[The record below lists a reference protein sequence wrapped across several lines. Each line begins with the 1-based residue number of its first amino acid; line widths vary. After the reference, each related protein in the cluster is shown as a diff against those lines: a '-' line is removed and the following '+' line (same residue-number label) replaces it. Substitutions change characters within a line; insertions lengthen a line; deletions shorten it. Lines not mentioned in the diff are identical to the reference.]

1 MSKASDKAH
10 KPQTESQ
17 IQKDCVAW
25 FRQRYESINP
35 LFFSVPNG
43 GRRNAWTAKILKDEG
58 AQAGVS
64 DLILLIP
71 RHGFAGLLMECKK
84 PDGKQS
90 ESQKEFERL
99 ATKYKYKYVVF
110 RSLPEFQKII
120 MWYIEDKDVDP
131 TSENYN
137 K

>member
-1 MSKASDKAH
+1 MSKKAPST

-17 IQKDCVAW
+17 IQKDFVAW
-25 FRQRYESINP
+25 FRKRYPTITP

-71 RHGFAGLLMECKK
+71 KHGYAGLLIETKT

-90 ESQKEFERL
+90 ESQIVFERL
-99 ATKYKYKYVVF
+99 ATKFKYKYQVV
-110 RSLPEFQKII
+110 RSLPEFQKLI
-120 MWYIEDKDVDP
+120 MWYVEDKEVEP
-131 TSENYN
+131 I

>member
-1 MSKASDKAH
+1 MTKESS

-17 IQKDCVAW
+17 IQKDFVAW
-25 FRQRYESINP
+25 FRKRYPEIEP
-35 LFFSVPNG
+35 LFFAVGNG
-43 GRRNAWTAKILKDEG
+43 GRRNAWTAKIMKDEG
-58 AQAGVS
+58 VRAGVS

-71 RHGFAGLLMECKK
+71 KHGYAGLLIETKK

-99 ATKYKYKYVVF
+99 ATKYKYLYKIC
-110 RSLPEFQKII
+110 RSLPEFQKLM
-120 MWYIEDKDVDP
+120 MWYIENIDVEP
-131 TSENYN
+131 T